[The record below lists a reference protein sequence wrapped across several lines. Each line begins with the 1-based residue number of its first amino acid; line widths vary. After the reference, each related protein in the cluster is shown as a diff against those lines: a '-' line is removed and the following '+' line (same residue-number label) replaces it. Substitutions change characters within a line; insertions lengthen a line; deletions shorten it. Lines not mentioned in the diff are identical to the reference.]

1 MDILLREIRE
11 LGESIILI
19 DQHPS
24 LISIPSLGN
33 TNCTIAMNLKHRLDV
48 NAISSATLLEEG
60 DQEYLGLLEVGSG
73 IVRLQNRIAKPFMVK
88 FPQFA
93 VNKGSVTDEKVRS
106 IMPGH
111 SAYSDNLSPDE
122 KPRGD
127 IRAIRNEDKIRDKQY
142 RITEDQKR
150 LLIDVIEYPISG
162 IAGRYKRISFSVYK
176 GNKIR
181 DSLISNGFLKS
192 HDISTFEG
200 RVNYLDLTDKG
211 EKVLQEMGFKIEK
224 KREGGPEHEYWKYR
238 IGELFK
244 GKGYQVE
251 IEKPVGEGKTVDIVA
266 SKDGEKLAIEIE
278 TGKSDL
284 MTNLLKNMNDY
295 FSEIIFIP
303 LTKMAEKE
311 LNLYACQLED
321 KMGKLKRVQIITL
334 REILKSQY

>member
-106 IMPGH
+106 IMLGH
-111 SAYSDNLSPDE
+111 SAYSGNLSPDE

-127 IRAIRNEDKIRDKQY
+127 IRPIRNEDKIRDKQY

-181 DSLISNGFLKS
+181 DSLISNGFLIS
-192 HDISTFEG
+192 YDISTFEG

-278 TGKSDL
+278 TGKSEVD
-284 MTNLLKNMNDY
+284 KNMLKCLNGG
-295 FSEIIFIP
+295 FSKITMVPLNAITKIEI
-303 LTKMAEKE
+303 LEKMRGMSLDNSNKIEILELKE
-311 LNLYACQLED
+311 LF
-321 KMGKLKRVQIITL
+321 KVVSK
-334 REILKSQY
+334 